1 MVYFKPLNEQMA
13 NEIKERVQRTYVT
26 LKDGRV
32 LLTDKTP
39 EEIFNRIKDNW
50 HVMIDGEMHSRYSI
64 VSATREIQDEVELLI
79 NSQRKDIRDK
89 MRVKQKRLLKERDK
103 EMSLEYA
110 QNYLAKLLATDGT
123 Q

>member
-1 MVYFKPLNEQMA
+1 MVYFKHLNEQMA

-89 MRVKQKRLLKERDK
+89 MRAKQKRLLKERDK

-110 QNYLAKLLATDGT
+110 QNYLAKLLANDGT